1 MLDDTTVPQGPVP
14 APQFS
19 MNVAVRRLDQD
30 RDMFE
35 FIISTPTLKSTFL
48 LPRALMN
55 QLRVIVEKA
64 LLDK

>member
-1 MLDDTTVPQGPVP
+1 MDSDPSLVQP
-14 APQFS
+14 PQFS
-19 MNVAVRRLDQD
+19 MNVAVRRIDQD

-48 LPRALMN
+48 LPRPLMN
-55 QLRVIVEKA
+55 QLRVLVEKA